1 MSKMKLVS
9 LHHHS
14 TYSFLDGHGTPEQ
27 HLQRASELGYT
38 HLAFTEHGNVSSH
51 FRAEKAA
58 NKIGTVKPIFGIEAY
73 TSPEELMDRQTK
85 YHLTILAQNL
95 TGYRNINQLVTRSF
109 KQHKWHPTMTGGD
122 LAEFNDGLVVLSG
135 CSGSYMACH
144 IVGGKGFAVPE
155 TKEQKWDGINK
166 AGVIAE
172 NFVRMMPG
180 RFYLEV
186 QVFPEL
192 ESIRKINRA
201 YRYLHETTG
210 IPLVATL
217 DCHYVRPEDNEM
229 QVILHACGPQ
239 GRGQATADEM
249 LRSWNY
255 DVLLTLPETD
265 KIVVKRLVD
274 TGLTREQAWQAIDN
288 TALIAGQCNV
298 TLPKVERLRFPCPS
312 DTTPEELIWEWL
324 RDGWRYRGVGGF
336 PRKAQDWLAERIKYE
351 MKLITEKDFIDFF
364 LATSDIIRWCK
375 DDGNGVPI
383 SVGPGRGSAAASVVC
398 WILRIT
404 EINPWDYQ
412 DMIFERF
419 IDVNRTDPPDIDLDF
434 DSTRRPEIRDRLA
447 YRYGEDCVGTIAN
460 FIRYRGKNALV
471 DVARVHQV
479 PKAAKDTV
487 SNLLIERSGGDSR
500 FDASLADTVE
510 MFPNAKAVFDAWPKL
525 WLATRLE
532 GNVRGM
538 GIHAAGQVVANSPLT
553 NVCAVYEK
561 DGRRVLSIDK
571 YDADYAGMLKMDF
584 LGLSTMSMIAY
595 CLQLTGLT
603 LEDLYAIPNDDPDTL
618 DVFRRNDVIA
628 IFQFEGRATRI
639 VCGDVIPDNFAQVA
653 DINALSRPGPL
664 FSGTTAD
671 YCDVKHGRKKA
682 ESYHPI
688 VDDITRNTFGQI
700 IYQEQILRI
709 LQLIGDFDWTH
720 LADIRRIIAKKSGQA
735 ALHVSMGNF
744 IDGAKKLHGMDA
756 KAAEE
761 IWKRLV
767 TSGTYAFNIAHAVS
781 YSILS
786 WWCAWLKT
794 HYPVEFYA
802 ACLSKSEP
810 GKNPEYRIMKDAIR
824 HGIPVRPPNV
834 HSGAT
839 WQPFTDRSGTYLT
852 AGLTSVPGIG
862 DSKAVAIF
870 SARAEQP
877 FTDWP
882 DMIRANGIGPATV
895 EKMKQFSLA
904 EDPFGLDVIDNTI
917 ARVLKDIKSKKL
929 KAPMPTVTGEQVSV
943 EKAPPW
949 GSRQKAR
956 KIVYIGLVKARR
968 YQDYVENV
976 HSRTGDDLDDIVKN
990 IKNPELRE
998 YCALECVDGGI
1009 EEVYVRINR
1018 FVFPAFKGR
1027 LERIE
1032 VGHDVVVVV
1041 GRKTPGFGNSI
1052 AVDELYV
1059 IDPD

>member
-1 MSKMKLVS
+1 MSKMKMVS
-9 LHHHS
+9 LHHHT

-27 HLQRASELGYT
+27 HLMRAAELGYSA
-38 HLAFTEHGNVSSH
+38 LAFTEHGNTSSH

-58 NKIGTVKPIFGIEAY
+58 NKVGTVKPIFGIEAY
-73 TSPEELMDRQTK
+73 TSPVDLMDRQTK
-85 YHLTILAQNL
+85 YHLTVLAQNQ
-95 TGYRNINQLVTRSF
+95 TGYRNLNLAVTQSW
-109 KQHKWHPTMTGGD
+109 KQFKWHPTMTGDD
-122 LAEFNDGLVVLSG
+122 LAAYSDGLVVLSG

-144 IVGGKGFAVPE
+144 LVGGKGFLAPE
-155 TKEQKWDGINK
+155 SNGEKWWAYNTVGE
-166 AGVIAE
+166 IAE
-172 NFVRMMPG
+172 NFERMMPG

-192 ESIRKINRA
+192 ESTRTINRA
-201 YRYLHETTG
+201 YSRLSRELG

-255 DVLLTLPETD
+255 NVLLTLPETD
-265 KIVVKRLVD
+265 KIIVKRLVD
-274 TGLTREQAWQAIDN
+274 TGLTREQAWQAVDN
-288 TALIAGQCNV
+288 TALIADQCNV
-298 TLPKVERLRFPCPS
+298 TLPKVDRLRFPCPPG
-312 DTTPEELIWEWL
+312 TTPEELIWEWL

-336 PRKAQDWLAERIKYE
+336 PRKAQDWLAERVKYE
-351 MKLITEKDFIDFF
+351 MKLITDKDFIDFF
-364 LATSDIIRWCK
+364 LATSHIVRWCK

-383 SVGPGRGSAAASVVC
+383 PVGPGRGSAAASVVC
-398 WILRIT
+398 WLLRIT
-404 EINPWDYQ
+404 EINPYDYQ

-419 IDVNRTDPPDIDLDF
+419 IDINRTDPPDIDLDF
-434 DSTRRPEIRDRLA
+434 ASERRPEIRGKLA
-447 YRYGEDCVGTIAN
+447 ETYGPDCVGTIAN

-471 DVARVHQV
+471 DVARVHEV
-479 PKAAKDTV
+479 PKQAKDIV

-500 FDASLADTVE
+500 FDASLADTAE
-510 MFPNAKAVFDAWPKL
+510 MFPDAKAVFDNWPKL

-532 GNVRGM
+532 GNVKGM

-553 NVCAVYEK
+553 NVCATYER
-561 DGRRVLSIDK
+561 DGRQVLSIDK

-584 LGLSTMSMIAY
+584 LGLSTMSMIAR
-595 CLQLTGLT
+595 CLELTGLT

-618 DVFRRNDVIA
+618 RIFQLNDVIA

-639 VCGDVIPDNFAQVA
+639 VCRDVIPDNFAQVA

-671 YCDVKHGRKKA
+671 YCDVKHKRKKA
-682 ESYHPI
+682 ERYHPI
-688 VDDITRNTFGQI
+688 VDEITAHTFGQI

-709 LQLIGDFDWTH
+709 LQLIGGFDWTD
-720 LADIRRIIAKKSGQA
+720 LNAIRNIIAKKAGQA
-735 ALHVSMGNF
+735 ALHANMENF
-744 IDGAKKLHGMDA
+744 QKGAKRLHGINDA
-756 KAAEE
+756 TSEA

-802 ACLSKSEP
+802 ACLSKAEP
-810 GKNPEYRIMKDAIR
+810 GKESEYRIMKDAIR
-824 HGIPVRPPNV
+824 HGIPIRPPNI

-839 WQPFTDRSGTYLT
+839 WQPYTDRSGTYLT

-862 DSKAVAIF
+862 DNKAAAIF
-870 SARAEQP
+870 RARDEQP
-877 FTDWP
+877 FRDWP
-882 DMIRANGIGPATV
+882 DMVRADGIGPATV

-904 EDPFGLDVIDNTI
+904 DDPFGIEVLEKTV
-917 ARVLKDIKSKKL
+917 ARVTDAIKDKTIN
-929 KAPMPTVTGEQVSV
+929 APMPTVTGEQVSM

-949 GSRQKAR
+949 GSGKKAR
-956 KIVYIGLVKARR
+956 KIVYAGVVKARR
-968 YQDYVENV
+968 YQDYVENER
-976 HSRTGDDLDDIVKN
+976 SRSGDDVDDIVKR
-990 IKNPELRE
+990 IKDPELRE
-998 YCALECVDGGI
+998 YCALECVDGGV
-1009 EEVYVRINR
+1009 EEVYLRINR
-1018 FVFPAFKGR
+1018 FVFPRFRGK

-1032 VGHDVVVVV
+1032 VGHDVVIVV
-1041 GRKTPGFGNSI
+1041 GRKSPGFGNSMS
-1052 AVDELYV
+1052 VEELYV